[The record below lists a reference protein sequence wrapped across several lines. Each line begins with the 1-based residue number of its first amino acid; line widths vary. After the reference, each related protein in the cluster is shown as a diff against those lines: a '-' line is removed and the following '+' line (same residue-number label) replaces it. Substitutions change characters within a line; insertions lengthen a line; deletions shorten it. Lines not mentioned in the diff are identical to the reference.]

1 MAALAA
7 GNTPTTLWS
16 RRSELAEQINRSH
29 INVDYLPSYPL
40 PEELRCTADVAE
52 ACADADVVVMA
63 VPSTGFRT
71 VLREARGHI
80 RPWVPVVSLAKG
92 LEPAT
97 SKRMSEV
104 VNDEL
109 PGHPVAVLT
118 GPNLA
123 HEILDGQPSASV
135 ASIA

>member
-1 MAALAA
+1 
-7 GNTPTTLWS
+7 
-16 RRSELAEQINRSH
+16 
-29 INVDYLPSYPL
+29 
-40 PEELRCTADVAE
+40 
-52 ACADADVVVMA
+52 
-63 VPSTGFRT
+63 
-71 VLREARGHI
+71 
-80 RPWVPVVSLAKG
+80 VVSLAKG
-92 LEPAT
+92 LEPTT

-135 ASIA
+135 VGIADEVIGRGLQRIFATMRLRVYTNPDMIGCEVAGVVKNVMCVG